1 MPYIYYSCINQ
12 NGLELLYLENGTRE
26 VKKDIPEI
34 LNLDRQG
41 KITKHSI
48 RGASEDYLMG
58 LSVLHD
64 LIVDEEIYISI
75 YTKNFPN
82 NEIREDSWSKLTVI
96 FQVRLIVLL

>member
-1 MPYIYYSCINQ
+1 
-12 NGLELLYLENGTRE
+12 
-26 VKKDIPEI
+26 
-34 LNLDRQG
+34 
-41 KITKHSI
+41 
-48 RGASEDYLMG
+48 MG

-96 FQVRLIVLL
+96 FQVGLIVLL